1 MEFFDFINSV
11 FDKEKWKNATD
22 TDKRKYSFILVRRFT
37 IMYPKEAILFNKL
50 STDEVIISDYLSMFF
65 SSLSKKRVGSKPS
78 DFERAKKLIWLK
90 EKKNIPDEITKDYK
104 KEVIR
109 FFLNKHVITREDLKT
124 IEISFPKELKSEL
137 DSVEKFLKTK

>member
-1 MEFFDFINSV
+1 
-11 FDKEKWKNATD
+11 
-22 TDKRKYSFILVRRFT
+22 
-37 IMYPKEAILFNKL
+37 MYPKEAILFNKL